1 VHQPA
6 AHLEAELGR
15 GSEVRRLLASRACTI
30 APYYLVCLSLKLQL
44 SVQLSAMAGHAG
56 VPEQRWLVNGC
67 YFNVSVYNFPQLCE
81 LLIDLAAEIS
91 KHIGNCVLHN
101 L

>member
-1 VHQPA
+1 M
-6 AHLEAELGR
+6 
-15 GSEVRRLLASRACTI
+15 RRLLASRACTI
-30 APYYLVCLSLKLQL
+30 APYYLVCLSFKL
-44 SVQLSAMAGHAG
+44 QLSAMAGHAG
-56 VPEQRWLVNGC
+56 VPEQWWLVNGC
-67 YFNVSVYNFPQLCE
+67 YFNASVYNLPQLCE